1 MRTASYNSY
10 GKPSDVL
17 SIVDNPIPEPAPNE
31 VRVKTILASIHNH
44 DLVTIRGQY
53 GDKPDLPAIAGSEA
67 LGVIDA
73 IGTDVEGFEV
83 GQRVAAASVKGTWAE
98 YFTAPAK
105 MVFPVPDELE
115 DEMAA
120 QLIAM
125 PLSALMLLEF
135 LEVKPGQWAILNA
148 ANGAVGKSFAMLATA
163 RGVNSISIVRRP
175 EAADAL
181 RQLGIEHVVD
191 SSQSDWMD
199 KVRSIVGDASISA
212 AADSIGGEASNDL
225 LTLLGSG
232 GTLVSFGVMAGQPM
246 TLNPSNLIFKEA
258 VIKGF
263 WGSKTSREMSLEN
276 KHRLINELKDRVISG
291 QLSLPV
297 EAIYDL
303 EDITTAVSGKVQK
316 NKQGKVLLR
325 I

>member
-1 MRTASYNSY
+1 
-10 GKPSDVL
+10 
-17 SIVDNPIPEPAPNE
+17 
-31 VRVKTILASIHNH
+31 
-44 DLVTIRGQY
+44 
-53 GDKPDLPAIAGSEA
+53 
-67 LGVIDA
+67 
-73 IGTDVEGFEV
+73 
-83 GQRVAAASVKGTWAE
+83 
-98 YFTAPAK
+98 K
-105 MVFPVPDELE
+105 MVFPVSDELE

-175 EAADAL
+175 QAADAL
-181 RQLGIEHVVD
+181 RELGIEHVVD
-191 SSQSDWMD
+191 YSQSDWMAQ
-199 KVRSIVGDASISA
+199 VRSIVVNASISA

-246 TLNPSNLIFKEA
+246 MLNPSNLIFKEA